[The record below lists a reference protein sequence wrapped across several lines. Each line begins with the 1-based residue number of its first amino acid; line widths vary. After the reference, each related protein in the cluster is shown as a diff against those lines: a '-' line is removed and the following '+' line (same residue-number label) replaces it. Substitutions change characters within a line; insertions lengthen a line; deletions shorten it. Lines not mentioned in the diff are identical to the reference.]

1 MQEPNI
7 ITLSPAL
14 LQDFNRLK
22 VLGRYNDEQLLLR
35 ASFEALEREL
45 NHRGE
50 PGSGSPKANRPYM
63 SHPGLSPDDYDT

>member
-1 MQEPNI
+1 MQESNI
-7 ITLSPAL
+7 ITLSPGL
-14 LQDFNRLK
+14 LQQFNRLRIM
-22 VLGRYNDEQLLLR
+22 GRYIDEQSLLR

-50 PGSGSPKANRPYM
+50 PGYGQTQANRPYM